1 MIIGRVTGTVAAST
15 KIPALEGCK
24 LLLVT
29 PETPDGE
36 RAGSTILAVDTV
48 MAGPRDKVFVID
60 EGGSANI
67 MMETSAQPIRT
78 VIAGIIDDISR

>member
-24 LLLVT
+24 LMLVT
-29 PETPDGE
+29 PETPGGE
-36 RAGSTILAVDTV
+36 TAGGSVLAVDCV
-48 MAGPRDKVFVID
+48 MAGIGDRVLVID

-67 MMETSAQPIRT
+67 MMDTSSQPIRT
-78 VIAGIIDDISR
+78 VIAGIIDDITS